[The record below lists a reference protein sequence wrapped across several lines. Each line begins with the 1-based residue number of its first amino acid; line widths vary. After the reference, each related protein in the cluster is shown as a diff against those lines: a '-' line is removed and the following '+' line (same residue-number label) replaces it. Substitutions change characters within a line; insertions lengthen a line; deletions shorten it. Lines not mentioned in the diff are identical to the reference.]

1 MKKLTLFS
9 LVSIMLFLIT
19 PQVWGQHGLRY
30 SIQVSTFED
39 RSGWR
44 GQWSL
49 GDAWNAV
56 LIDKLQKSDSY
67 IVVSGQDLRDAAM
80 DDQDFAS
87 SGRTAGGNKAP
98 KTGQMTPAQLIV
110 KGVITG
116 FDPGASNNRKGT
128 SPKASISGTVY
139 LVDTSTGQVVGS
151 KDFEATFK
159 PKDTAKA
166 TEGGFAGN
174 LRRFKKTPA
183 GKVMDKAAV
192 EIIPFLD
199 SQLDSILWTA
209 TIIKGGD
216 DRIIINRGSREG
228 VTVGTALRIGDVE
241 DVRDPE
247 TGEISEFNLTET
259 GRIEVTRVK
268 EKIAYCKK
276 ISGRAPKKGQRA
288 YH

>member
-1 MKKLTLFS
+1 MKKFTLFS
-9 LVSIMLFLIT
+9 LVSIMLILPT
-19 PQVWGQHGLRY
+19 PHAWGQHELRY
-30 SIQVSTFED
+30 SIQVNTFED

-56 LIDKLQKSDSY
+56 LIDKLQKSDNY
-67 IVVSGQDLRDAAM
+67 IVISEQDMRGDAM

-87 SGRTAGGNKAP
+87 NGRTAGGKKAP
-98 KTGQMTPAQLIV
+98 KTGQMKPAQLLV
-110 KGVITG
+110 RGVITG
-116 FDPGASNNRKGT
+116 FDPGASNNGKGKA
-128 SPKASISGTVY
+128 PKASISGTVY
-139 LVDTSTGQVVGS
+139 VVDTSTGQVVRS

-199 SQLDSILWTA
+199 SQLDSILWA
-209 TIIKGGD
+209 AVIIKGGNQN
-216 DRIIINRGSREG
+216 IIINRGSREG
-228 VTVGTALRIGDVE
+228 VTVGTVLRVGEVE
-241 DVRDPE
+241 DIRDPE
-247 TGEISEFNLTET
+247 TGELLEFNFTET

-268 EKIAYCKK
+268 EKLAYCTQL
-276 ISGRAPKKGQRA
+276 SGRAPKKGQRA
-288 YH
+288 YQ